1 MNNLIDG
8 TITDF
13 DEGDL
18 VNGTVVKIE
27 HDEVL
32 VDIGFK
38 SEGVIPVRELSI
50 RKDANPADIVA
61 LGDPIEALVL
71 QKEDKDGRLV
81 LSKKRA
87 EYERA
92 WNRIEEKFNS
102 GENVEGE
109 VIEVVKGGLILDIGL
124 RGFLPASL
132 VDLRRVKDLT
142 SYMGTRIEARV
153 IEMDRN
159 RNNVV
164 LSRRVVLEESR
175 KAERSEILSKLKSG
189 MRLQGTVSSIV
200 DFGAFVVL
208 FPQLIAG
215 PIVRYQS
222 IAEELE
228 HRDHTPDLF
237 AEGTRRF
244 VCGLAKK
251 ILLANNIGL
260 LWEVASAQAAPTMLT
275 AWLGAITYGF
285 QIYFDF
291 SGYSDMA
298 IGIGRVFGF
307 HFDENFRHPFLCKDI
322 TEFWQRWHISLGT
335 FFRDY
340 VLYIP
345 IFGKRRKYGGL
356 FLVWFCTGLWHG
368 ASWNYI
374 IWGLYYGC
382 FVLFEQL
389 MGKKRMRS
397 IPIVLRHLYNKLVII
412 VGFGIFYFE
421 DTKKLGIFLKTLFG
435 FGGNGF
441 SNAIVTTSFQ
451 NNVFLILLALI
462 CCFPLLKIPK
472 AMMQKSPAM
481 HITLSFAGTL
491 CCVALLIISSILLVD
506 ATNKPFLYLRF

>member
-1 MNNLIDG
+1 M
-8 TITDF
+8 
-13 DEGDL
+13 
-18 VNGTVVKIE
+18 
-27 HDEVL
+27 
-32 VDIGFK
+32 
-38 SEGVIPVRELSI
+38 SEGFTRIVI
-50 RKDANPADIVA
+50 
-61 LGDPIEALVL
+61 G
-71 QKEDKDGRLV
+71 
-81 LSKKRA
+81 LSKK
-87 EYERA
+87 
-92 WNRIEEKFNS
+92 
-102 GENVEGE
+102 V
-109 VIEVVKGGLILDIGL
+109 
-124 RGFLPASL
+124 
-132 VDLRRVKDLT
+132 
-142 SYMGTRIEARV
+142 
-153 IEMDRN
+153 
-159 RNNVV
+159 
-164 LSRRVVLEESR
+164 
-175 KAERSEILSKLKSG
+175 ILSDHLG
-189 MRLQGTVSSIV
+189 DIV
-200 DFGAFVVL
+200 TQFLGNDV
-208 FPQLIAG
+208 
-215 PIVRYQS
+215 
-222 IAEELE
+222 
-228 HRDHTPDLF
+228 
-237 AEGTRRF
+237 
-244 VCGLAKK
+244 
-251 ILLANNIGL
+251 IGN
-260 LWEVASAQAAPTMLT
+260 QTT
-275 AWLGAITYGF
+275 LGAWYGVILYSM